1 MGWCQNTSFLHSDVL
16 ELKAWKL
23 ACSTDKIC
31 KSLNSVKMCA
41 SFKSISLSVI
51 DVWHCVMISQ
61 IFKFLSKQRRDSY
74 HFISV
79 FFHYGQVSGISCNK
93 SILYDLSLIL
103 FNSMTASFIL
113 HLTQRLRTQS
123 LNRNYNQEHTLMHI
137 NTAGIKSM

>member
-1 MGWCQNTSFLHSDVL
+1 MVDRNLLVVSWGLGMMSEGSSFLHSDVL

-23 ACSTDKIC
+23 AFSTDKIC

-61 IFKFLSKQRRDSY
+61 IFKFLSEQRRDSY

-103 FNSMTASFIL
+103 FNLMTREF
-113 HLTQRLRTQS
+113 
-123 LNRNYNQEHTLMHI
+123 HI
-137 NTAGIKSM
+137 NCI